1 MHTYAV
7 IDKTGRILDIISVK
21 EVVPD
26 TTDTVNI
33 DDTPWLKVGD
43 YIDNPNPINANTII
57 NKRIDVLDNMFQ
69 SIEKEQFRSLCQ
81 IMAAQLT
88 GQEIDP
94 KDKEFFLDYE
104 NQKRIL
110 RQVYPID
117 AQGEDQD
124 WLNSIQQFT
133 LNSLQ
138 EISEKK

>member
-33 DDTPWLKVGD
+33 DGTPWLKVGD

-138 EISEKK
+138 EMSEKK